1 MRRFAITTIALL
13 GLAAPGAA
21 LAQGTA
27 QPPRRHRLRSRRSQP
42 AEAGGAAAAAAS
54 RRPGG
59 GRPAAADEDASRSL
73 FEPAARE
80 FLIGGR
86 FTSVDGD
93 AARYQR
99 YQDQRDGLLFSNFRY
114 SFAKPDGTWDFH
126 ARAENVGYRDQ
137 EFMGSYDRIGKLSLS
152 GSWQQIP
159 QFYSVDTMTPYTGS
173 GGTLVLDDATQRAI
187 QNGQGNLNAYV
198 PLAPQFDLRERR
210 DIGRFD
216 VVATPKP
223 NLDVTA
229 SFTTQKHSGE
239 LPWGASFGFSNDV
252 EVALPYDSRTN
263 DLTIGTEW
271 TNARNMLRVAYSGS
285 WFDNIAPTLVWDS
298 PLRLDDASGAPGRGR
313 MSLWP
318 SNSAQ
323 TISFGGYTKLAHKTQ
338 VTGSFSYGLWS
349 NDEALQ
355 PFTINSALPHD
366 RAAPREHRR
375 GSARLLDQ
383 PEPQLAP
390 VDRLAVQRAGAQLHL
405 QQPHAGHV
413 HYGHDQLRQ
422 LGLGDA
428 HGRSGPLRAQPDE
441 LRRRRHVDETDAV
454 RGHGRLL
461 AQRRTATMRGSSSRA
476 GENVFRVS
484 ADAVGSS
491 WLTFRTQYEYG
502 DRTGSGLDETQLTA
516 IGEHP
521 EMRHYDLADRTRN
534 RFTGTGRYRAVGRLD
549 VQRVRR
555 RPQGR
560 LQQQLLRPAGFH
572 RPHLF
577 AGGRLPPAQRPRR
590 GRQLQLRALRRTAA
604 LARGGFVHGPVHRS
618 AARLDRRFDRDG
630 ALLLDLRE
638 PAADR
643 HEYRDR
649 GSRTTSATQR
659 GTTSTPSRRAA
670 RYRRPISCPTCST
683 SCSSCISTCGT
694 GSPAGSPRSFSY
706 LYEPLSIYDFAFDPS
721 VVNGIVQPSSLVM
734 GYVYRPYTAHSVVF
748 GILYHW

>member
-21 LAQGTA
+21 LAQGAA
-27 QPPRRHRLRSRRSQP
+27 QPPAQPSTQKP
-42 AEAGGAAAAAAS
+42 AEPAAQKPAEPAAAA
-54 RRPGG
+54 
-59 GRPAAADEDASRSL
+59 PAAADEEASRSL
-73 FEPAARE
+73 FEPTARE

-93 AARYQR
+93 PARYQR
-99 YQDQRDGLLFSNFRY
+99 YQDERDGLLFSNFRY

-137 EFMGSYDRIGKLSLS
+137 EFMGSYERIGKLSLS

-159 QFYSVDTMTPYTGS
+159 QFYSVDTMTPYTGT

-216 VVATPKP
+216 VVAKPRP

-229 SFTTQKHSGE
+229 NFTTQKHSGE

-252 EVALPYDSRTN
+252 EVPLPYDSRTN

-298 PLRLDDASGAPGRGR
+298 PLRLDDSSSAPGHGR

-355 PFTINSALPHD
+355 PFTINTALPQIALP
-366 RAAPREHRR
+366 RASTDAEAHVFSTNLSLNSHPSNDWRF
-375 GSARLLDQ
+375 SARVRNYTYNNLMPATSITDMISYDSSVSETPTGGPDLYAHSRTNFD
-383 PEPQLAP
+383 
-390 VDRLAVQRAGAQLHL
+390 
-405 QQPHAGHV
+405 
-413 HYGHDQLRQ
+413 
-422 LGLGDA
+422 GDA
-428 HGRSGPLRAQPDE
+428 TWTKLMPFAVTVGYSHNSNGY
-441 LRRRRHVDETDAV
+441 DA
-454 RGHGRLL
+454 RIIE
-461 AQRRTATMRGSSSRA
+461 SS

-484 ADAVGSS
+484 ADAVGTS
-491 WLTFRTQYEYG
+491 WLTFRTQYEFG

-521 EMRHYDLADRTRN
+521 EMRHYDVADRTRN
-534 RFTGTGRYRAVGRLD
+534 RFTAQADIVPSDAWTFSVSGGVLKDDFSNTFYGLQDSSGRTFSLAAD
-549 VQRVRR
+549 
-555 RPQGR
+555 
-560 LQQQLLRPAGFH
+560 FH
-572 RPHLF
+572 RPNGLG
-577 AGGRLPPAQRPRR
+577 AGGSYNYERYAGLQRSHEGDSSTAQFDDPLRDWTADSTERVHYFSIYASPPRIGHNTEIRFSYDFSHAEGNYLYTIPVASPIPAPNQLPNVFNKLQQLHLDVRYRL
-590 GRQLQLRALRRTAA
+590 
-604 LARGGFVHGPVHRS
+604 
-618 AARLDRRFDRDG
+618 
-630 ALLLDLRE
+630 
-638 PAADR
+638 
-643 HEYRDR
+643 
-649 GSRTTSATQR
+649 
-659 GTTSTPSRRAA
+659 SRRLAA
-670 RYRRPISCPTCST
+670 
-683 SCSSCISTCGT
+683 
-694 GSPAGSPRSFSY
+694 SFSY

-734 GYVYRPYTAHSVVF
+734 GYVYRPYTAHSTVL
-748 GILYHW
+748 GIRYLW